1 MEAAEEK
8 EDSKKNNVKQTKR
21 KTDKRKD
28 KSMASGKAFMYETI
42 YNDLLEGIRNGTYPA
57 GSRLPSEKELAGQYG
72 VSRITSKKALELLAE
87 RGMISR
93 MPGRGSFVLETAVK
107 QTARYSTPQI
117 PETNG
122 QAQEIRQTGRTIGV
136 ILDSFDSDH
145 VANYLRSMERE
156 CSRRGIN
163 MLLK

>member
-93 MPGRGSFVLETAVK
+93 MPGR
-107 QTARYSTPQI
+107 
-117 PETNG
+117 
-122 QAQEIRQTGRTIGV
+122 
-136 ILDSFDSDH
+136 
-145 VANYLRSMERE
+145 
-156 CSRRGIN
+156 
-163 MLLK
+163 

>member
-72 VSRITSKKALELLAE
+72 VSRIIQQESTGTSCRKRNDLQNAGTGIFRSGNSSKADCQVQHTTDTGNKRADAGDSPDREDHW
-87 RGMISR
+87 RD
-93 MPGRGSFVLETAVK
+93 PGQF
-107 QTARYSTPQI
+107 
-117 PETNG
+117 
-122 QAQEIRQTGRTIGV
+122 
-136 ILDSFDSDH
+136 
-145 VANYLRSMERE
+145 
-156 CSRRGIN
+156 
-163 MLLK
+163 

>member
-57 GSRLPSEKELAGQYG
+57 GNCRFRPLGGSVWIKTRK
-72 VSRITSKKALELLAE
+72 I
-87 RGMISR
+87 
-93 MPGRGSFVLETAVK
+93 PGRWCWPL
-107 QTARYSTPQI
+107 
-117 PETNG
+117 
-122 QAQEIRQTGRTIGV
+122 
-136 ILDSFDSDH
+136 
-145 VANYLRSMERE
+145 
-156 CSRRGIN
+156 C
-163 MLLK
+163 